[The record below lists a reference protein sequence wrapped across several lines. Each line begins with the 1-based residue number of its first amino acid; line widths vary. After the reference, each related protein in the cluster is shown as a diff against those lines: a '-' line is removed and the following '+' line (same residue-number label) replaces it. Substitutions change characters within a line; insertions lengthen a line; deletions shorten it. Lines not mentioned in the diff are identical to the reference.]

1 MNVDCGGPISD
12 PSLLRPKL
20 SVTVDFFTPAGGF
33 QHDTMA
39 AATSSIVVR
48 GSAFAVSDI
57 NIKVAEQDTIR
68 LRPFMASPYGRP
80 GRYMLMHQRT
90 GP

>member
-1 MNVDCGGPISD
+1 
-12 PSLLRPKL
+12 
-20 SVTVDFFTPAGGF
+20 
-33 QHDTMA
+33 
-39 AATSSIVVR
+39 VR